1 MRFIGKSLG
10 IRNAVYMGLRK
21 AIYIGLLRPA
31 AQESQVRRS
40 LGRLLG
46 SIMPCDWNINFVC
59 CIVTTKRV
67 GRMGTICHILKQ
79 LLSTIISSRKAMG

>member
-10 IRNAVYMGLRK
+10 IRNAVYGTAK
-21 AIYIGLLRPA
+21 GYIGLLRPA

-40 LGRLLG
+40 LARLLG

-59 CIVTTKRV
+59 CIVTTK
-67 GRMGTICHILKQ
+67 
-79 LLSTIISSRKAMG
+79 